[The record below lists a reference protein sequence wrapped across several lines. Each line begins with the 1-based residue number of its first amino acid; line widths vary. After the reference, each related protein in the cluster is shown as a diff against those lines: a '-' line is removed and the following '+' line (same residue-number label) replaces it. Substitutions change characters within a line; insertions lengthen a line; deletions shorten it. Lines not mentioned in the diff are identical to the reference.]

1 MEGSN
6 SKTYKSR
13 LFTSNVLLQKDEL
26 EEASLTISLT
36 NLYNYMYKLMAEIRK
51 LLYLPT
57 LTPANWKLH
66 SHANSRLRTQF
77 SRLDEKCELWQLE
90 LKHFPKRCKL
100 TPIRETK
107 TPCNWKSKWVPDG
120 TYPKSQISITLDL
133 IAEHW
138 IISFGSSELF
148 ETSLDIFGSLRKT
161 SDMFVSSSEIMVLS
175 S

>member
-57 LTPANWKLH
+57 LTPAN
-66 SHANSRLRTQF
+66 
-77 SRLDEKCELWQLE
+77 
-90 LKHFPKRCKL
+90 
-100 TPIRETK
+100 
-107 TPCNWKSKWVPDG
+107 
-120 TYPKSQISITLDL
+120 
-133 IAEHW
+133 
-138 IISFGSSELF
+138 
-148 ETSLDIFGSLRKT
+148 
-161 SDMFVSSSEIMVLS
+161 
-175 S
+175 

>member
-57 LTPANWKLH
+57 LTPTSYELTEKYQYF
-66 SHANSRLRTQF
+66 QF
-77 SRLDEKCELWQLE
+77 EQ
-90 LKHFPKRCKL
+90 F
-100 TPIRETK
+100 
-107 TPCNWKSKWVPDG
+107 
-120 TYPKSQISITLDL
+120 
-133 IAEHW
+133 
-138 IISFGSSELF
+138 
-148 ETSLDIFGSLRKT
+148 
-161 SDMFVSSSEIMVLS
+161 
-175 S
+175 